1 MEDRVKT
8 DVAALERWFLA
19 YEEVTNASQV
29 EATRAR
35 DYKDGNQ
42 LTSEEKQTLKQRGQ
56 PPVVMNR
63 VRRKIDWLQGLEI
76 KQRTDPKA
84 FPRTPQHEQ
93 DAEAVTD
100 AIRFVCDS
108 TDWDT
113 VRTSVYENMLV
124 EGYGG
129 CEVVHETDRK
139 GRAQIKINHYPW
151 DRLWY
156 DPHSRADDFS
166 DARHLGAVIWM
177 DEAEF
182 KRQFPKADVTVEN
195 MFASHG
201 SEAHE
206 DKPDKFWVDTERKRI
221 RVILCWYL
229 DKGVWSWCKFVKGQ
243 KLEGGESP
251 YVDEDGASM
260 CPLILQSAN
269 VGRNND
275 RYGIVRD
282 MFDPQDEINKRRSKA
297 LHSINSR
304 QTIGIKGAVDSVVG
318 LKRELAKPDGH
329 VEVNVEAFEDAARA
343 GMKPFDVLGVN
354 DQTSAQFEL
363 LREAKEEIDLLGA
376 NAALAGETG
385 ESASG
390 RAVLARQQGGMVEIA
405 ALMDRLHRFTRRV
418 YEHIWARIRQFWTEE
433 RWVRVTDDERNVR
446 FVGLN
451 KPVTLMDALSGMPP
465 EQVQQVAMQYGLRPN
480 DPRLSQPI
488 GIQANVAEIEVDIVI
503 EEVPDRVTLQGEAF
517 EALMKY
523 GPAIPPAVLI
533 EADPSLP
540 VAKKEKL
547 LEALKQPPA
556 PTPKEQVELAQGEA
570 EVAKTMAEAQQIQT
584 QSLPLAH
591 LG

>member
-1 MEDRVKT
+1 MTT
-8 DVAALERWFLA
+8 DTATFERWFLA
-19 YEEVTNASQV
+19 YDEVTNNAQV

-42 LTSEEKQTLKQRGQ
+42 LTSEERQALERRGQ

-63 VRRKIDWLQGLEI
+63 IRRKVDWLQGLEI
-76 KQRTDPKA
+76 KQRTDPRA
-84 FPRTPQHEQ
+84 FPRTPQHQQ
-93 DAEAVTD
+93 DAEAITD
-100 AIRFVCDS
+100 AIRFVCDNA
-108 TDWDT
+108 DWDT
-113 VRTSVYENMLV
+113 KRSSVYENMLV

-129 CEVVHETDRK
+129 VEVLHKVDGK
-139 GRAQIKINHYPW
+139 GQTQVVINQYPW

-156 DPHSRADDFS
+156 DPHSRKDDFS
-166 DARHLGAVIWM
+166 DARHLGAMVWM

-195 MFASHG
+195 LFASHG

-206 DKPDKFWVDTERKRI
+206 DKPDKFWVDTERKRV

-229 DKGVWSWCKFVKGQ
+229 ESGTWKWCQFVKGQ
-243 KLEGGESP
+243 KLDGGESP
-251 YVDEDGASM
+251 YRDEDGASM

-275 RYGIVRD
+275 RYGIIRD

-304 QTIGIKGAVDSVVG
+304 QTVGIKGAVSSVAA

-329 VEVNVEAFEDAARA
+329 VELNADAFEDAARA
-343 GMKPFDVLGVN
+343 GIKPFDILGTN
-354 DQTSAQFEL
+354 DQAAAQFQL
-363 LREAKEEIDLLGA
+363 LEEAKNEIDLLGA

-418 YEHIWARIRQFWTEE
+418 FEHIWARIRQFWTDE
-433 RWVRVTDDERNVR
+433 RWIRVTDDERNVR

-451 KPVTLMDALSGMPP
+451 RPVTLMDALSQMPP
-465 EQVQQVAMQYGLRPN
+465 EQVQAVAYQYGLRPD
-480 DPRLSQPI
+480 DPRLQQPV
-488 GIQANVAEIEVDIVI
+488 GVAANVAEIEVDIVI
-503 EEVPDRVTLQGEAF
+503 EEVPDRITLQGEAF
-517 EALMKY
+517 EALLKY
-523 GPAIPPAVLI
+523 GPVIPPAVLI
-533 EADPSLP
+533 EADPTLP
-540 VAKKEKL
+540 LSKKEKL
-547 LEALKQPPA
+547 LEALSQPPA
-556 PTPKEQVELAQGEA
+556 PTPREQMDLAKDEAEIGNIQADTQQKLAQ
-570 EVAKTMAEAQQIQT
+570 TM
-584 QSLPLAH
+584 PLAQ